1 MGIFHVRPGGW
12 PQVVWI
18 GDLECMAPM
27 FARAQLI
34 KSPHDLR
41 WVGAEVDEIAAW
53 MESTNLKEILLAFD
67 RLGIQ
72 GAIKLWGDEVR
83 PASPEEPLTHPQ
95 VTRGDQWRI
104 AHPAEVHCRILGQGF
119 TLDREADYRVV
130 ALALESVHFRAL
142 VGFQLALT
150 YSSVKAMTRWL
161 IRDSP
166 ASGDERRLMEAMT
179 RWRQLAEE
187 NYWFRGRFTAARFD
201 EMLSDLQFEVD
212 SNLEGSVLRALGGS
226 SPEDFSVL

>member
-1 MGIFHVRPGGW
+1 MGIFHVCPGGW
-12 PQVVWI
+12 PQAVWI
-18 GDLECMAPM
+18 GDIECMAPM
-27 FARAQLI
+27 YARAQLI
-34 KSPHDLR
+34 KNPRDLR

-53 MESTNLKEILLAFD
+53 MEDTNLKEILLAFD

-83 PASPEEPLTHPQ
+83 PDSPEGPLAQLQ
-95 VTRGDQWRI
+95 VTRGEEWRI

-130 ALALESVHFRAL
+130 ALALESVHFRAIA
-142 VGFQLALT
+142 GFQLDLT

-161 IRDSP
+161 ICNSP
-166 ASGDERRLMEAMT
+166 ASGDEKRLMLVMT
-179 RWRQLAEE
+179 RWRQLVEE

-201 EMLSDLQFEVD
+201 EMLSELKLEVD
-212 SNLEGSVLRALGGS
+212 SNLEKSVLRALSGS